1 MSVKTIANNKKN
13 SPFEISRSQPST
25 MKLTMKSATTMEIAI
40 NKRLFK
46 YSARMNFTLAG
57 YFHLIDNLTY
67 NFISRYTFHFFV
79 GCQHNTMAEHR

>member
-1 MSVKTIANNKKN
+1 MSVKTTANNKKN

-67 NFISRYTFHFFV
+67 DVIRRHTFHFFV
-79 GCQHNTMAEHR
+79 GCQHNPMAQHR